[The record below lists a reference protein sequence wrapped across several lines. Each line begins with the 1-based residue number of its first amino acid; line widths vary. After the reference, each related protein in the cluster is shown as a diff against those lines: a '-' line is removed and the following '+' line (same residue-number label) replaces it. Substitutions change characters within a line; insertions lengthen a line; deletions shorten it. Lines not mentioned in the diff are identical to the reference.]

1 MLISVL
7 DAQKTP
13 NDYEYLRV
21 LKPKVNEYAFC
32 GLNPPPISL
41 VLSYGHRAVKLPD
54 SDTLARCV
62 RCGASVYVAAFTATK
77 LQSPL
82 PDDRASG

>member
-41 VLSYGHRAVKLPD
+41 VLSYGHRAREAAGLGH
-54 SDTLARCV
+54 AGAV
-62 RCGASVYVAAFTATK
+62 R
-77 LQSPL
+77 
-82 PDDRASG
+82 